1 MREVGAVDGGVSVT
15 EVDLLGRQVISEY
28 VGGQVVHKLE
38 EKERKVN
45 KNFFISIPKGSPP
58 CLVQDMAGGGGSG
71 ITIGEAHDS
80 RGHRFDPFT
89 LTFTFFHPM
98 NAKSPDFFLFF
109 AVPAFRIS
117 GCENHT
123 ILPAAP
129 LYWVGE
135 ISNGLIMDYGK
146 L

>member
-1 MREVGAVDGGVSVT
+1 MGHIDPLT
-15 EVDLLGRQVISEY
+15 W
-28 VGGQVVHKLE
+28 
-38 EKERKVN
+38 
-45 KNFFISIPKGSPP
+45 
-58 CLVQDMAGGGGSG
+58 
-71 ITIGEAHDS
+71 TI
-80 RGHRFDPFT
+80 
-89 LTFTFFHPM
+89 LT
-98 NAKSPDFFLFF
+98 DFFLFF

-123 ILPAAP
+123 ILSAAP